1 MKKINNYFAILFVS
15 LLFTSCLVDDEAPSD
30 NNDTGPNVAGFTDN
44 STTIS
49 GITNDSEYSFN
60 LRVEVKGPGLVDLQG
75 DVTLSIATDAAA
87 STAVEGVNFRLDQ
100 TTITLSKSN
109 NYLGLLPI
117 TLLTE
122 GITAPLDVDP
132 VAKLMVTSASGDNVV
147 ANGKLLTVNFA
158 YLCFSDLA
166 GNYDLTT
173 VRDNGPDALFPN
185 ELVTEVASGYYKTES
200 IYRWAVGS
208 IAPDQGFNFFDV
220 CNVISVPEQGLAQG
234 FYSNPVY
241 GTTPSAVDPDTGI
254 MIINYAVEFSGDP
267 VFCTGTYIPL

>member
-122 GITAPLDVDP
+122 GICC
-132 VAKLMVTSASGDNVV
+132 SFRCRS
-147 ANGKLLTVNFA
+147 
-158 YLCFSDLA
+158 
-166 GNYDLTT
+166 
-173 VRDNGPDALFPN
+173 
-185 ELVTEVASGYYKTES
+185 ELQT
-200 IYRWAVGS
+200 
-208 IAPDQGFNFFDV
+208 
-220 CNVISVPEQGLAQG
+220 
-234 FYSNPVY
+234 
-241 GTTPSAVDPDTGI
+241 
-254 MIINYAVEFSGDP
+254 
-267 VFCTGTYIPL
+267 